1 MITELDTAILDFIQ
15 KYLSCVFF
23 DYIMPKITSL
33 GNGGFIWIIAAV
45 CLMFSKKYRKYGIAV
60 LAALALGVILGSVIL
75 KPLIARPR
83 PCHVNGE
90 FPLLINI
97 PTDFS
102 FPSGHTMSSVS
113 SAIILGY
120 ANRKWGY
127 IAIPLAI
134 LIAFS
139 RLYLYVH
146 FPTDVLAGTLF
157 GIFFAVLSIKVLKNQ
172 KS

>member
-1 MITELDTAILDFIQ
+1 MTDIDFIILDFINNIFG
-15 KYLSCVFF
+15 CNFMDF
-23 DYIMPKITSL
+23 IMPKITSL
-33 GNGGFIWIIAAV
+33 GNGGFIWLAIAV
-45 CLMFSKKYRKYGIAV
+45 GLMFSKKYRKSGIV
-60 LAALALGVILGSVIL
+60 LIASLAIGVFIGSVVL

-90 FPLLINI
+90 LPLLINI

-113 SAIILGY
+113 AAYVLTSANKKLG
-120 ANRKWGY
+120 WF
-127 IAIPLAI
+127 AIPLAV

-146 FPTDVLAGTLF
+146 FPSDVIAGAVI
-157 GIFFAVLSIKVLKNQ
+157 GIAIAYFAVKISKK
-172 KS
+172 

>member
-1 MITELDTAILDFIQ
+1 MDSYILDLIQ
-15 KYLSCVFF
+15 KYLDCGFM

-33 GNGGFIWIIAAV
+33 GNGGFIWITIGII
-45 CLMFSKKYRKYGIAV
+45 LMFSKKYRKYGV
-60 LAALALGVILGSVIL
+60 ALIISLVMGAILGSVIL

-83 PCHVNGE
+83 PCHINGE
-90 FPLLINI
+90 FPLLINL
-97 PTDFS
+97 PTDYS

-113 SAIILGY
+113 AAYVIQK

-127 IAIPLAI
+127 FAIPLSV

-146 FPTDVLAGTLF
+146 FLSDVIAGAFF
-157 GIFFAVLSIKVLKNQ
+157 GIFFGALTIKIFKLKKQ
-172 KS
+172 D